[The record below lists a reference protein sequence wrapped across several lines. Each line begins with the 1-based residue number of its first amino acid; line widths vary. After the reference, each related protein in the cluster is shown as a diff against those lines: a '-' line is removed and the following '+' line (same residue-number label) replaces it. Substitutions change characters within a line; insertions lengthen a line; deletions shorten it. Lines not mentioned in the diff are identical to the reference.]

1 MISKDAFR
9 KLVLAGAA
17 TVKGYL
23 ATEKINQTFV
33 DIISEDDY
41 DDEEYPAPQL
51 YFEIADKC
59 DFRIPLVHIASCIAE
74 IVGTDCADSDTVK
87 YRYLDAVSLAA
98 FDNEESE
105 HYTDLVYQFLF
116 DPANVVEELAA
127 LENALPKEELFYVR
141 SYVMLRNEMM

>member
-1 MISKDAFR
+1 MISKDAFK
-9 KLVLAGAA
+9 KLVISGAA

-74 IVGTDCADSDTVK
+74 IVDTDKVESAVVK
-87 YRYLDAVSLAA
+87 FKYLDAVSLVA
-98 FDNEESE
+98 FDNEKSE
-105 HYTDLVYQFLF
+105 HYTDLVYQFF
-116 DPANVVEELAA
+116 YDPESTVDELNELDNTLPEEELY
-127 LENALPKEELFYVR
+127 YVR
-141 SYVMLRNEMM
+141 RYVMLRNEMM

>member
-1 MISKDAFR
+1 M
-9 KLVLAGAA
+9 
-17 TVKGYL
+17 
-23 ATEKINQTFV
+23 
-33 DIISEDDY
+33 
-41 DDEEYPAPQL
+41 
-51 YFEIADKC
+51 
-59 DFRIPLVHIASCIAE
+59 
-74 IVGTDCADSDTVK
+74 K